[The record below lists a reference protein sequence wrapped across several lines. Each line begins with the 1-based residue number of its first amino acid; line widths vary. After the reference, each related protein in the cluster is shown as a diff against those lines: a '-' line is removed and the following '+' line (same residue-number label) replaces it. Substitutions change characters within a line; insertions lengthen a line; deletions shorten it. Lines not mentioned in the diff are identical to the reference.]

1 MEQNFNNSSNSPT
14 NFNQQQNLINKEIN
28 MKNHITEENVDDFDD
43 SISNGE
49 EIVKDLSPVGGIV
62 AAGTCLKRKN
72 YDDVDVGTN
81 KTNYDY
87 MKNFDGIRARS
98 FEEIQNDE
106 LKHQR
111 MMTGSQEYRIE
122 ESNKTIDESCGTN
135 NYASSEDL
143 NQTNSSEQGEKITSG
158 SDDEGGLFF
167 LNFSFF

>member
-1 MEQNFNNSSNSPT
+1 MEQNFNNCSNNPT
-14 NFNQQQNLINKEIN
+14 NFTQQQNLLNKEII
-28 MKNHITEENVDDFDD
+28 MKNHISEENVDDFDD

-49 EIVKDLSPVGGIV
+49 EIVKDLSPVGGGIGAAV
-62 AAGTCLKRKN
+62 ACLKRKH

-122 ESNKTIDESCGTN
+122 ETNKTIDESCGTN

-158 SDDEGGLFF
+158 SDDEGGMSL
-167 LNFSFF
+167 FSFKV